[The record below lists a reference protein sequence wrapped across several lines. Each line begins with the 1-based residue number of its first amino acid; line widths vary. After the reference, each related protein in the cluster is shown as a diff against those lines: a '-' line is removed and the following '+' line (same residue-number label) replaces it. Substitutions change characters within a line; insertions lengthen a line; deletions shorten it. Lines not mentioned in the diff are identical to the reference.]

1 MLIRLA
7 VSAFVLTAT
16 TGRVQAQS
24 TAPAPVTINGI
35 VSDPTG
41 RGLPDVEV
49 SVPALKLL
57 VKTDSA
63 GQFRF
68 ADIVPG
74 AHYIRARRVGF
85 RPSDVRLP
93 PNLGGRLMRIIMT
106 PTDVSLDTVVVRE
119 KCQPRG
125 YAGFVCRQNAHGGGA
140 FLDAAA
146 IDSTGAELLGDLFI
160 DRPHFRVNV
169 NPRNGL
175 KYPSLSDRT
184 CLTTL
189 VDGIPASSTNPLPI
203 YARQI
208 VGVEI
213 YDKPLDVPKNYE
225 TYSWKGRAPC
235 GLLVYWTSRSR

>member
-1 MLIRLA
+1 M
-7 VSAFVLTAT
+7 
-16 TGRVQAQS
+16 
-24 TAPAPVTINGI
+24 TINGI
-35 VSDPTG
+35 VTDQTG

-49 SVPALKLL
+49 SISVLKLL
-57 VKTDSA
+57 VKTDSL

-68 ADIVPG
+68 TDIAPG

-85 RPSDVRLP
+85 RPNDGRLP
-93 PNLGGRLMRIIMT
+93 PNLGAQFMRIIMT
-106 PTDVSLDTVVVRE
+106 PTSVTLDAVVVRE
-119 KCQPRG
+119 KCEPRG
-125 YAGFVCRQNAHGGGA
+125 YAGFICRQNARGGGA

-146 IDSTGAELLGDLFI
+146 IDSTKAELAGDLFI
-160 DRPHFRVNV
+160 DRPHFLVNV

-175 KYPSLSDRT
+175 KYPSLKDHT

-213 YDKPLDVPKNYE
+213 YDKPMDAPKNYE
-225 TYSWKGRAPC
+225 RYSWKGREPC
-235 GLLVYWTSRSR
+235 GLIVYWTSRSR